1 MLAHPLRQKPCI
13 APLMPVASQAPN
25 ACLPWLLL
33 VGALGCR
40 CSHGLGDLKERPAC
54 APRGVKGLI
63 LQVPAADY
71 GLNILD
77 ILRAPEK
84 ELNQVI
90 GLKRLAPYRD
100 DGGRF
105 RPNMAKLKDMQ
116 VHALL
121 QLFTLPDCYLS
132 GICYAPHPELG
143 TGNNHIY

>member
-1 MLAHPLRQKPCI
+1 MLAC
-13 APLMPVASQAPN
+13 
-25 ACLPWLLL
+25 
-33 VGALGCR
+33 GG
-40 CSHGLGDLKERPAC
+40 KE
-54 APRGVKGLI
+54 LS

-116 VHALL
+116 VNAPL
-121 QLFTLPDCYLS
+121 QSPTLPDCYPLDIVLHYFLS
-132 GICYAPHPELG
+132 YSKVLAQLHNDLSE
-143 TGNNHIY
+143 

>member
-1 MLAHPLRQKPCI
+1 M
-13 APLMPVASQAPN
+13 
-25 ACLPWLLL
+25 
-33 VGALGCR
+33 
-40 CSHGLGDLKERPAC
+40 
-54 APRGVKGLI
+54 
-63 LQVPAADY
+63 PAADY

-121 QLFTLPDCYLS
+121 QPSTLPDWYL
-132 GICYAPHPELG
+132 LG
-143 TGNNHIY
+143 FVMHHFLS

>member
-1 MLAHPLRQKPCI
+1 M
-13 APLMPVASQAPN
+13 
-25 ACLPWLLL
+25 
-33 VGALGCR
+33 
-40 CSHGLGDLKERPAC
+40 
-54 APRGVKGLI
+54 
-63 LQVPAADY
+63 PAADY

-116 VHALL
+116 VHAPV
-121 QLFTLPDCYLS
+121 QPSTLPDCYPLDIVLHHFLS
-132 GICYAPHPELG
+132 YSKVLAELH
-143 TGNNHIY
+143 NYILE

>member
-1 MLAHPLRQKPCI
+1 M
-13 APLMPVASQAPN
+13 
-25 ACLPWLLL
+25 
-33 VGALGCR
+33 
-40 CSHGLGDLKERPAC
+40 
-54 APRGVKGLI
+54 
-63 LQVPAADY
+63 PAADY

-116 VHALL
+116 VRALL
-121 QLFTLPDCYLS
+121 QPSTLPDWYLS
-132 GICYAPHPELG
+132 GFVMHRFLS
-143 TGNNHIY
+143 

>member
-1 MLAHPLRQKPCI
+1 MLQ
-13 APLMPVASQAPN
+13 
-25 ACLPWLLL
+25 
-33 VGALGCR
+33 
-40 CSHGLGDLKERPAC
+40 
-54 APRGVKGLI
+54 RGVEGLS

-71 GLNILD
+71 GLNVLD

-116 VHALL
+116 VQCPLAAL
-121 QLFTLPDCYLS
+121 
-132 GICYAPHPELG
+132 HPA
-143 TGNNHIY
+143 